1 MQNAELSPCQWLLS
15 HAPSSIDVLYMGAG
29 RVQACFARLQEL
41 SRSIL
46 FVLAQVFTV
55 QDLLCYTHC
64 SVSLQHGVCW
74 SVANVGLAC
83 RQYVAEVCD
92 ALP

>member
-1 MQNAELSPCQWLLS
+1 MRNAKLSPCQWLLS
-15 HAPSSIDVLYMGAG
+15 HAPSSIDVLCMGAD
-29 RVQACFARLQEL
+29 RVQARFARLQEFHGA
-41 SRSIL
+41 SY
-46 FVLAQVFTV
+46 
-55 QDLLCYTHC
+55 LCYTHC

-74 SVANVGLAC
+74 SVASVGLAC

>member
-15 HAPSSIDVLYMGAG
+15 HAPSSIDVLCMGAG
-29 RVQACFARLQEL
+29 RVQACFARWQEIL
-41 SRSIL
+41 RSIL
-46 FVLAQVFTV
+46 FVLAQVFAV

-74 SVANVGLAC
+74 RKPSVGLVC